1 MFGVVGFLITRN
13 RYMILVKYGIL
24 LVFIPRRQKANKEK
38 KQDNLC
44 CHLVTELC
52 LTLCNPMDCVLH
64 QAPLVYELLQ
74 AILEWV
80 AIPFSRGT
88 S

>member
-13 RYMILVKYGIL
+13 RYMILVKYGIH

-38 KQDNLC
+38 KQDNIFC

-52 LTLCNPMDCVLH
+52 LTL
-64 QAPLVYELLQ
+64 LQ
-74 AILEWV
+74 PHGL
-80 AIPFSRGT
+80 
-88 S
+88 